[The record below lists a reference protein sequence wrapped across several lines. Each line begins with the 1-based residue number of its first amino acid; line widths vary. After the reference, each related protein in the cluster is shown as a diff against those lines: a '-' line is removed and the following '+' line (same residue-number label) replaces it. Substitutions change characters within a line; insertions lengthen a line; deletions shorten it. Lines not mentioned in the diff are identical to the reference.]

1 MNDDIANILNRLRVI
16 ESDLTPV
23 SVKKGQ
29 NKQQKSVPQLPAL
42 FKPENISPVLSTD
55 TQKKPL
61 GKNMFGDSKE
71 PARNALAE
79 RMASIDEDMLSRV
92 KNDLAQYLDYLE
104 NKKGDDIDEKKK
116 RLVRQ
121 AAEKIQDRNPAKP
134 GDQQEYD
141 ENQEPMLSGTA
152 MMTPVSVGESQ
163 EPAKIITLEDGTC
176 LECWGDQNRGF
187 EIRHGGRVLPS
198 RFGTLDEA
206 EMAVEMFRAHRRS
219 LPQDPSNDYLE
230 EA

>member
-1 MNDDIANILNRLRVI
+1 MNNDIANILNRLRVI

-134 GDQQEYD
+134 GDQQEY
-141 ENQEPMLSGTA
+141 EETQEPMLSGTA
-152 MMTPVSVGESQ
+152 QMTPVSVGESQ
-163 EPAKIITLEDGTC
+163 EPAKIIALEDGTC
-176 LECWGDQNRGF
+176 LECWGDQDRGF

-219 LPQDPSNDYLE
+219 LPQDPNQDYLE

>member
-1 MNDDIANILNRLRVI
+1 MSDDIANILKRLAVI
-16 ESDLTPV
+16 ESDITPV
-23 SVKKGQ
+23 SVKKGL

-42 FKPENISPVLSTD
+42 FKPENISPVLGNNN
-55 TQKKPL
+55 QKKPL
-61 GKNMFGDSKE
+61 GKNMFGDSVQ
-71 PARNALAE
+71 PVRSALAE
-79 RMASIDEDMLSRV
+79 RMSEIDEDMLSRV

-104 NKKGDDIDEKKK
+104 NKKDDDVEEKKK
-116 RLVRQ
+116 RLERQ

-134 GDQQEYD
+134 GDQQEY
-141 ENQEPMLSGTA
+141 EETQEPMLSGTA
-152 MMTPVSVGESQ
+152 MMSPVSVGENA
-163 EPAKIITLEDGTC
+163 EPAKIIALEDGTC

-187 EIRHGGRVLPS
+187 EIRHSGRVLPS

-219 LPQDPSNDYLE
+219 LPQDSNQDYLE